1 MIQEN
6 PTYIE
11 LTKDGEAFIRRIAD
25 WLTAN
30 GEYKAQSMLKGNNG
44 LLPFSNETDPDKVW
58 TATVVNVLNNTPVV
72 NNTQMAN
79 YLIDLY
85 NKYGKQYELD
95 ANVLAAQAY
104 KESTYKIWNYVGS
117 SSTASGVAQILMN
130 TMYDLIYNPNKE
142 WLTDAE
148 RDKITKDMAF
158 PNRKSSWINVE
169 DEDFVSDNTIET
181 RQMSNRS
188 ILHQNIIDN
197 PDLSIKLQCAFMEY
211 IGERNANLAAS
222 ALFAYNT
229 GSERESNNYVEL
241 IEKTSTLAG
250 RERVETGS
258 DYVQKIFGY
267 MGDKNHKFVT
277 GLDDITLG
285 YSFGYEDKLN
295 LGKEWDDYEANVKS
309 GVKAFTSRSLSTLDE
324 SLKNA
329 YIESKEEFE
338 DATTYRIGLTSVFRS
353 PERQREL
360 YQVGRSPT
368 GVVEGK
374 IITTL
379 DGTSKGV
386 GGKGLSNHNYF
397 KSRAFDFAVFNA
409 DGTYVRG
416 KRGDAGRAL
425 YEDFFN
431 LVNAKVP
438 NTKWGGNFT
447 SLDDA
452 PHIALI

>member
-277 GLDDITLG
+277 GLDDLTLG

-295 LGKEWDDYEANVKS
+295 
-309 GVKAFTSRSLSTLDE
+309 
-324 SLKNA
+324 
-329 YIESKEEFE
+329 
-338 DATTYRIGLTSVFRS
+338 
-353 PERQREL
+353 
-360 YQVGRSPT
+360 
-368 GVVEGK
+368 
-374 IITTL
+374 
-379 DGTSKGV
+379 
-386 GGKGLSNHNYF
+386 
-397 KSRAFDFAVFNA
+397 
-409 DGTYVRG
+409 
-416 KRGDAGRAL
+416 
-425 YEDFFN
+425 
-431 LVNAKVP
+431 
-438 NTKWGGNFT
+438 
-447 SLDDA
+447 
-452 PHIALI
+452 